1 MTKTATHMV
10 HVKEQQLL
18 IAFLV
23 LLLAGISSCTMDLPA
38 PVEMAKQQLPKEID
52 FNFHVK
58 PILSDKCYFCHGP
71 DLANQK
77 AGFSLHTE
85 EEAFSLLE
93 NSGKRAIVPG
103 KPERSEL
110 VHRILSEQT
119 EIQMPPPE
127 SNLPLTDYEKA
138 LLIKWIEQGA
148 AYKKHWA
155 YLPPVKSNQPQVASS
170 SPLVNIIDTF
180 VEARLQREGFQLQ
193 AEADK
198 ETLLRRV
205 SFDLIGLPPTVSEL
219 DAFLADDT
227 PQAYENAVDRLLA
240 SPHFGE
246 NMATNWM
253 DVARY
258 ADTHGYSVDRYR
270 PMWPWRDWVIKSFNE
285 NRPYDE
291 FITWQLAGD
300 LLPNASKEQRLATAF
315 NRNHAQNMEGGI
327 VNEEFRI
334 EYVADRTNT
343 FGKAMLAHTME
354 CARCHDHKFDPVS
367 QKEYFQLFSFFN
379 QVDEA
384 GQISWD
390 DAMPVP
396 TMLLTDERQDSIIR
410 FLQEAIQNKK
420 KEVETLR
427 TRPNAVLTSYAPA
440 AKYQKYL
447 QKGLLAHFDFDRPVQ
462 RQFTNRLN
470 PNQKAKITEAQSWK
484 KTVLE
489 PALVA
494 GKFGQGVLLN
504 GDDPLEL
511 DQVGIFNR
519 AQPFSIGIWIK
530 IPEAL
535 ENGVIFH
542 KGQGAILYSFRGYH
556 LAIRDNKLEVLM
568 AHTWPYN
575 NIIKIST
582 REVPKEEWIQL
593 TLTYDGSSKADGLQL
608 YVNGEEAAMKVE
620 KDNLYKD
627 ILFPALNQE
636 PSLRIGARWRG
647 TGIKGA
653 EVDDLR
659 VYGRTLLAEEVGL
672 LSGQEEPLTAVQEKT
687 LELVH
692 QSGSFQQKQRE
703 LLDLRLSLNAF
714 LDSIPEIMVIDELK
728 TKRKTHLLE
737 RGAYDAPGEE
747 VFEGTPEHI
756 LPFADTLPKNR
767 LGLAQWLF
775 APNNPLT
782 ARVIVNRY
790 WQSYFGT
797 GIVKSAADFGNQGDL
812 PTHPALLD
820 WLAVEFMESG
830 WDIKAMQK
838 LIVMSATYRQASNS
852 SPQLLEKDYD
862 NALLT
867 RGPSDRLTAEQL
879 RDNAL
884 FASGLMVPKIGGESV
899 KPYQPAGLWR
909 FNGTT
914 YVPDQ
919 GEKLYRRSLYT
930 FWKRTVPPPTMNTF
944 DAPSRSYCVV
954 KRQKTTTPLQS
965 LTLLNDPQFIEAGR
979 ALAAQAIRKKA
990 STAER
995 LAYIYRAL
1003 TSLQPNEKAL
1013 GILQTY
1019 YQDQLV
1025 DVKQN
1030 PDKVDGWLQIG
1041 EWQDQADLDRHE
1053 MAAYSIVSSMIMNSS
1068 AATNKR

>member
-10 HVKEQQLL
+10 HIKERQSLIAWLLL
-18 IAFLV
+18 IIGV
-23 LLLAGISSCTMDLPA
+23 VNSCTMDLP
-38 PVEMAKQQLPKEID
+38 PSVELASQQLPERID

-103 KPERSEL
+103 RPENSEL
-110 VHRILSEQT
+110 VHRILSDQG

-148 AYKKHWA
+148 VYRKHWA
-155 YLPPVKSNQPQVASS
+155 YIPPQKGNPPKVNSQT
-170 SPLVNIIDTF
+170 PLVNMIDTF
-180 VEARLQREGFQLQ
+180 IVQRLDREGFALQ
-193 AEADK
+193 EEADK

-205 SFDLIGLPPTVSEL
+205 SFDLTGLPPSVEEL
-219 DAFLADDT
+219 DAFLADHS
-227 PQAYENAVDRLLA
+227 PEAYEKAVDRLLA
-240 SPHFGE
+240 SPHYGE
-246 NMATNWM
+246 KMATNWM

-270 PMWPWRDWVIKSFNE
+270 PMWPWRDWVIKAFNQ
-285 NRPYDE
+285 NQAYDA

-315 NRNHAQNMEGGI
+315 NRNHPQNMEGGI

-396 TMLLTDERQDSIIR
+396 TMLLTDERQDSVIEY
-410 FLQEAIQNKK
+410 LQKAIQEKE
-420 KEVETLR
+420 KEVQALTKQGR
-427 TRPNAVLTSYAPA
+427 AMLTSYNPPAP
-440 AKYQKYL
+440 YQKYL
-447 QKGLLAHFDFDRPVQ
+447 RKDLLAHFDFDRPVLN
-462 RQFTNRLN
+462 QFINRVN
-470 PNQKAKITEAQSWK
+470 VNQKAKITEAQSWK
-484 KTVLE
+484 QTVLE
-489 PALVA
+489 PQLSPA
-494 GKFGQGVLLN
+494 KFGQGVLLN

-511 DQVGIFNR
+511 GQVGIFSR
-519 AQPFSIGIWIK
+519 AQSFSIGIWVK
-530 IPEAL
+530 IPEEL

-556 LAIRDNKLEVLM
+556 LAIRNNKLEALM

-575 NIIKIST
+575 NIIKRSEQEI
-582 REVPKEEWIQL
+582 PKDRWVQL
-593 TLTYDGSSKADGLQL
+593 TLTYDGSSTAQGLQVYL
-608 YVNGEEAAMKVE
+608 DGERVSMVVE

-627 ILFPALNQE
+627 ILFPALDKE
-636 PSLRIGARWRG
+636 PGLRVGARWRG

-653 EVDDLR
+653 QVDEIR
-659 VYGRTLLAEEVGL
+659 VYSRALLPSEISLLAGKQASLDVM
-672 LSGQEEPLTAVQEKT
+672 QERE
-687 LELVH
+687 LEIVH
-692 QSGSFQQKQRE
+692 QSTPYQQKQKE
-703 LLDLRLSLNAF
+703 LLQLRLDLNAM

-728 TKRKTHLLE
+728 NRRKTHLLE

-756 LPFADTLPKNR
+756 LAFSDSLPRNR

-775 APNNPLT
+775 SPDNPLT

-797 GIVKSAADFGNQGDL
+797 GIVKSAADFGNQGGL

-830 WDIKAMQK
+830 WNIKAMQK
-838 LIVMSATYRQASNS
+838 LLVMSATYRQSSNT
-852 SPQLLEKDYD
+852 SPELLEKDYD
-862 NALLT
+862 NILLT
-867 RGPSDRLTAEQL
+867 RGPSDRLSAEEL
-879 RDNAL
+879 RDNAI
-884 FASGLMVPKIGGESV
+884 FASGLMVSKIGGESV

-919 GEKLYRRSLYT
+919 GENLYRRSLYT
-930 FWKRTVPPPTMNTF
+930 FWKRTVPPPTLNTF

-965 LTLLNDPQFIEAGR
+965 LALLNDPQFIEAGR
-979 ALAAQAIRKKA
+979 ALAAKSMAHQQDP
-990 STAER
+990 EDR
-995 LAYIYRAL
+995 LIYIYRSL
-1003 TSLQPNEKAL
+1003 TARKPNQKAL
-1013 GILQTY
+1013 NILLSY
-1019 YQDQLV
+1019 YEDQKQDLAQH
-1025 DVKQN
+1025 
-1030 PDKVDGWLQIG
+1030 PEKVDGWLAIG
-1041 EWQDQADLDRHE
+1041 EYVSQTAFDRHD
-1053 MAAYSIVSSMIMNSS
+1053 MAAYSMVSSMIMNSS

>member
-1 MTKTATHMV
+1 MAKTATHMV
-10 HVKEQQLL
+10 HIKERQLL
-18 IAFLV
+18 IAV
-23 LLLAGISSCTMDLPA
+23 TILLLGGIYSCKMDLPE
-38 PVEMAKQQLPKEID
+38 PVELASQDLPEQID

-71 DLANQK
+71 DLTNQK

-103 KPERSEL
+103 KPGSSEL
-110 VHRILSEQT
+110 VHRILSHQA

-127 SNLPLTDYEKA
+127 SNLPLTEYEKA
-138 LLIKWIEQGA
+138 LLIRWIEQGA
-148 AYKKHWA
+148 EYKKHWA
-155 YLPPVKSNQPQVASS
+155 YLPPKRSEPVKVNSPV
-170 SPLVNIIDTF
+170 PLVNAIDTF
-180 VEARLQREGFQLQ
+180 IVARLEKEGLPLQ
-193 AEADK
+193 AQADK
-198 ETLLRRV
+198 ETLLRRL
-205 SFDLIGLPPTVSEL
+205 SFDLTGLPPTVDEL
-219 DAFLADDT
+219 NAFIADHSPD
-227 PQAYENAVDRLLA
+227 AYEKAVDRLLA
-240 SPHFGE
+240 SPHYGE
-246 NMATNWM
+246 KMATNWM

-270 PMWPWRDWVIKSFNE
+270 AMWPWRDWVIDAFNQ
-285 NRPYDE
+285 NQAYDE

-300 LLPNASKEQRLATAF
+300 LLPNATKAQKLATAF

-396 TMLLTDERQDSIIR
+396 TMLLTDERQDSIIQ
-410 FLQEAIQNKK
+410 FLEQSIQQKEQ
-420 KEVETLR
+420 EVEQLR
-427 TRPNAVLTSYAPA
+427 KQPSAILTSSPNPS
-440 AKYQKYL
+440 KYSQYL
-447 QKGLLAHFDFDRPVQ
+447 QRGLLAHFDFNHTVQ
-462 RQFTNRLN
+462 NQFPNRLD
-470 PNQKAKITEAQSWK
+470 PTQKAKISEAQSWK

-489 PALVA
+489 PTLTQGRN
-494 GKFGQGVLLN
+494 GKGVLLN
-504 GDDPLEL
+504 GDDPLAL
-511 DQVGIFNR
+511 GKVGIFSR
-519 AQPFSIGIWIK
+519 AQPFSIGIWVK
-530 IPEAL
+530 IPQAL

-556 LAIRDNKLEVLM
+556 LAIRDNKLEALM

-575 NIIKIST
+575 NIIKLST
-582 REVPKEEWIQL
+582 QEIPKEEWVHL
-593 TLTYDGSSKADGLQL
+593 TLTYDGSSTAEGLRLYLDGDELSM
-608 YVNGEEAAMKVE
+608 AVE

-627 ILFPALNQE
+627 ILFPKLEEE
-636 PSLRIGARWRG
+636 PGLRIGARWRG

-653 EVDDLR
+653 EVDEVT
-659 VYGRTLLAEEVGL
+659 VYGRSLMEAEIGL
-672 LSGQEEPLTAVQEKT
+672 LSGKETTLSATQEK
-687 LELVH
+687 ELTMVH
-692 QSGSFQQKQRE
+692 QSAPYREKQRA
-703 LLDLRLSLNAF
+703 LVDLRRSLNAL
-714 LDSIPEIMVIDELK
+714 LDSIPEIMVIDELE
-728 TKRKTHLLE
+728 TRRKTHLLE

-747 VFEGTPEHI
+747 VSEGTPVHI
-756 LPFADTLPKNR
+756 LPLADSLPRNR

-775 APNNPLT
+775 SPENPLT

-812 PTHPALLD
+812 PTHPSLLD
-820 WLAVEFMESG
+820 WLAVAFMESG

-838 LIVMSATYRQASNS
+838 LIVMSATYRQS
-852 SPQLLEKDYD
+852 SKTSPELLEMDYD
-862 NALLT
+862 NALLS

-879 RDNAL
+879 RDNVL
-884 FASGLMVPKIGGESV
+884 YASGLLVPTIGGESV

-914 YVPDQ
+914 YVPDE

-965 LTLLNDPQFIEAGR
+965 LALLNDPQFIEAGR
-979 ALAAQAIRKKA
+979 ALAAKALHERA
-990 STAER
+990 STKER
-995 LAYIYRAL
+995 LTYIYRAL
-1003 TSLQPNEKAL
+1003 TSISPDDKAL
-1013 GILQTY
+1013 RILETY
-1019 YQDQLV
+1019 YEDQKADLKQD
-1025 DVKQN
+1025 
-1030 PDKVDGWLQIG
+1030 PEKVDGWLEIG
-1041 EWQDQADLDRHE
+1041 EWTNQSNLNRHD
-1053 MAAYSIVSSMIMNSS
+1053 MAAYAIVSSMIMNSS
-1068 AATNKR
+1068 AATKKR

>member
-1 MTKTATHMV
+1 MTKTATHMF
-10 HVKEQQLL
+10 HIKDRQLL
-18 IAFLV
+18 IMLTAFFCW
-23 LLLAGISSCTMDLPA
+23 GISACKMDLPA
-38 PVEMAKQQLPKEID
+38 PVAMASKTLPEKID

-77 AGFSLHTE
+77 AGLSLDTE
-85 EEAFSLLE
+85 DAAFSLLE
-93 NSGKRAIVPG
+93 NSGKYAIVPN
-103 KPERSEL
+103 KPGSSEM
-110 VHRILSEQT
+110 VHRILSDNPEL
-119 EIQMPPPE
+119 QMPPAE
-127 SNLPLTDYEKA
+127 VNLALTDYEKA
-138 LLIKWIEQGA
+138 LLIKWIKQGA
-148 AYKKHWA
+148 TYKKHWA
-155 YLPPVKSNQPQVASS
+155 YIPPEKAELPKVSS
-170 SPLVNIIDTF
+170 SAPLVNAIDAF
-180 VEARLQREGFQLQ
+180 VMNRLERNNFQLQ

-205 SFDLIGLPPTVSEL
+205 SFDLTGLPPTVAEL
-219 DAFLADDT
+219 DAFLADNS
-227 PQAYENAVDRLLA
+227 PEAYEKAVDRLLA
-240 SPHFGE
+240 SPHYGE
-246 NMATNWM
+246 KMATNWM

-270 PMWPWRDWVIKSFNE
+270 PMWPWRDWVIDAFNE
-285 NRPYDE
+285 NKPYDE

-300 LLPNASKEQRLATAF
+300 LLPNATKEQKLATAF

-390 DAMPVP
+390 DATPVP
-396 TMLLTDERQDSIIR
+396 TMLLTNDQQDSIIQY
-410 FLQEAIQNKK
+410 LQRSIQTKEKEIQSIQNQ
-420 KEVETLR
+420 
-427 TRPNAVLTSYAPA
+427 PA
-440 AKYQKYL
+440 AVFTSQSFGGKFDKYL
-447 QKGLLAHFDFDRPVQ
+447 NNGLLAHFSFDRTVQ
-462 RQFTNRLN
+462 NQFVNRLN
-470 PNQKAKITEAQSWK
+470 PQQKGKITEAQSWK
-484 KTVLE
+484 KTVLIPE
-489 PALVA
+489 MTT
-494 GKFGQGVLLN
+494 GKYGKAVVLN

-511 DQVGIFNR
+511 DGVGIFSR
-519 AQPFSIGIWIK
+519 AQPFSIGIWVK
-530 IPEAL
+530 IPKDL
-535 ENGVIFH
+535 EDGVIFH

-556 LAIRDNKLEVLM
+556 LALRENKLEAVL

-575 NIIKIST
+575 NIIKVSEKEI
-582 REVPKEEWIQL
+582 PKDQWVQL
-593 TLTYDGSSKADGLQL
+593 TLTYDGSSAAKGLQL
-608 YVNGEEAAMKVE
+608 YLNGERLAMLVE

-627 ILFPALNQE
+627 ILFPKLDKE

-653 EVDDLR
+653 AIDELS
-659 VYGRTLLAEEVGL
+659 VYGRTLLEQEVAL
-672 LSGQEEPLTAVQEKT
+672 LSHRESTLSAVQEKQ
-687 LELVH
+687 LDLVH
-692 QSGSFQQKQRE
+692 NSSSFQQKQEE
-703 LLDLRLSLNAF
+703 LLDLRLGLNAF

-728 TKRKTHLLE
+728 SKRKTYLLD
-737 RGAYDAPGEE
+737 RGAYDAPAEE
-747 VFEGTPEHI
+747 VSEGTPTRI
-756 LPFADTLPKNR
+756 LPFPDSLARNR
-767 LGLAQWLF
+767 LGLSQWLF
-775 APNNPLT
+775 ARDNPLT

-797 GIVKSAADFGNQGDL
+797 GLVKSAADFGNQGDL
-812 PTHPALLD
+812 PTHPQLLD
-820 WLAVEFMESG
+820 WLAVEFIESG

-838 LIVMSATYRQASNS
+838 LIVMSATYRQS
-852 SPQLLEKDYD
+852 SKTSPELLEKDYD

-867 RGPSDRLTAEQL
+867 RGPSDRLSAEML

-884 FASGLMVPKIGGESV
+884 YASGLLVPTIGGESV

-914 YVPDQ
+914 YVPDH
-919 GEKLYRRSLYT
+919 GDKLYRRSLYT
-930 FWKRTVPPPTMNTF
+930 FWKRTVPPPSMNTF

-979 ALAAQAIRKKA
+979 ALAAKA
-990 STAER
+990 LSLNSKPKER
-995 LAYIYRAL
+995 LSYIYRAL
-1003 TSLQPNEKAL
+1003 TSKKPDAKAL
-1013 GILQTY
+1013 DILLTY
-1019 YQDQLV
+1019 YQDQKEDLE
-1025 DVKQN
+1025 KQ
-1030 PDKVDGWLQIG
+1030 PEKVEGWLEIG
-1041 EWQDQADLDRHE
+1041 EWANATDIDRSE

>member
-1 MTKTATHMV
+1 M
-10 HVKEQQLL
+10 
-18 IAFLV
+18 
-23 LLLAGISSCTMDLPA
+23 PA
-38 PVEMAKQQLPKEID
+38 PVELASQQLPEQID

-85 EEAFSLLE
+85 EEAFSVLE

-103 KPERSEL
+103 KPASSEL
-110 VHRILSEQT
+110 VHRILSDQA
-119 EIQMPPPE
+119 EIQMPPVE

-138 LLIKWIEQGA
+138 LLVRWIEQGA
-148 AYKKHWA
+148 EYKKHWA
-155 YLPPVKSNQPQVASS
+155 YLPPQKTKPPKVNSS
-170 SPLVNIIDTF
+170 SPLVNRIDTF
-180 VEARLQREGFQLQ
+180 VVARLQREGFQLQ
-193 AEADK
+193 AQADK
-198 ETLLRRV
+198 EILLRRL
-205 SFDLIGLPPTVSEL
+205 SFDLIGLPPSIEEL
-219 DAFLADDT
+219 DAFLADNS
-227 PQAYENAVDRLLA
+227 PEAYEKVVDRLLA
-240 SPHFGE
+240 SPHYGE
-246 NMATNWM
+246 KMAANWM
-253 DVARY
+253 DVARF

-270 PMWPWRDWVIKSFNE
+270 PMWPWRDWVIESFNQ
-285 NRPYDE
+285 NKSYDE

-300 LLPNASKEQRLATAF
+300 LLPNATKEQKLATAF

-367 QKEYFQLFSFFN
+367 QKEYFQMFSFFN

-396 TMLLTDERQDSIIR
+396 TMLLTDERQDSLIQ
-410 FLQEAIQNKK
+410 FLQRAIEK
-420 KEVETLR
+420 KEKEVQALHQQS
-427 TRPNAVLTSYAPA
+427 NAILTSYTSATQN
-440 AKYQKYL
+440 QKYL
-447 QKGLLAHFDFDRPVQ
+447 QKGLLAHFDFDKTVQ
-462 RQFTNRLN
+462 DQFTNRVN
-470 PNQKAKITEAQSWK
+470 PKQKARITEAQSWK

-489 PALVA
+489 PSLKPS
-494 GKFGQGVLLN
+494 KFGQGLVLN
-504 GDDPLEL
+504 GDDPLDL
-511 DQVGIFNR
+511 GQVGIFNR
-519 AQPFSIGIWIK
+519 AQPFSIGIWLK
-530 IPEAL
+530 VPEEL

-556 LAIRDNKLEVLM
+556 LAIRDNKLEALM

-582 REVPKEEWIQL
+582 DEVPKNQWIQL
-593 TLTYDGSSKADGLQL
+593 TLTYDGSSSAPGLQVYL
-608 YVNGEEAAMKVE
+608 NGAPLTMIVE

-627 ILFPALNQE
+627 ILFPKLDQE
-636 PSLRIGARWRG
+636 PGLRIGARWRG

-653 EVDDLR
+653 EVDEIR
-659 VYGRTLLAEEVGL
+659 VYGRVLMEEEVAL
-672 LSGQEEPLTAVQEKT
+672 LGGTGQTLTAQQEKKI
-687 LELVH
+687 ERIH
-692 QSGSFQQKQRE
+692 HSAPYQQKQRE
-703 LLDLRLSLNAF
+703 LLDLRLGLNAL

-728 TKRKTHLLE
+728 KKRKTHLLE

-747 VFEGTPEHI
+747 VFEGTPERI
-756 LPFADTLPKNR
+756 LPFADSLPRNR

-782 ARVIVNRY
+782 ARVMVNRY
-790 WQSYFGT
+790 WQSYFGM

-812 PTHPALLD
+812 PTHPDLLD
-820 WLAVEFMESG
+820 WLAAEFVESG

-838 LIVMSATYRQASNS
+838 LIVMSATYRQS
-852 SPQLLEKDYD
+852 SKTSPELLEKDYD
-862 NALLT
+862 NALFT
-867 RGPSDRLTAEQL
+867 RGPADRLSAEQL

-884 FASGLMVPKIGGESV
+884 FASGLLVPKIGGESV

-914 YVPDQ
+914 YVPDK

-979 ALAAQAIRKKA
+979 ALAAKAWHKKEA
-990 STAER
+990 TKER
-995 LAYIYRAL
+995 LTYIYRAL
-1003 TSLQPNEKAL
+1003 TSLHPDDKAL
-1013 GILQTY
+1013 AILQTY
-1019 YQDQLV
+1019 YQDQKSDLE
-1025 DVKQN
+1025 KH
-1030 PDKVDGWLQIG
+1030 PEKVDGWLQIG
-1041 EWQDQADLDRHE
+1041 EWTDQANFDRNE